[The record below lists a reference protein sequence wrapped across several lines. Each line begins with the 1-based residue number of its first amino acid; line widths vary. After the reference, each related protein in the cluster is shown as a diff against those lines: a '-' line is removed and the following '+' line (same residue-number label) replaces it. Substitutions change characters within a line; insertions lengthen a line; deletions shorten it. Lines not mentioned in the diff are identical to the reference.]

1 MFESRENAFVE
12 SFNGR
17 LRDKCLN
24 ATLFFSLDDAR
35 GKLETWRVDYN
46 TERAHISTGNL
57 APEEFAKRQKPD
69 PKKDDFSNL
78 HLV

>member
-1 MFESRENAFVE
+1 
-12 SFNGR
+12 
-17 LRDKCLN
+17 
-24 ATLFFSLDDAR
+24 LFFSLDDAR